1 MFVINRLTVSIVTDV
16 VIHSSIGHRRMQ
28 DAVRQCFTF
37 DQHGETKVQNL
48 TDGERRLPLPTVISF
63 SSIAVTKF
71 ILSTATSD
79 AALKSVRQTRSQSD
93 GQTGS
98 GSASRWCSGSVC
110 RRSELHD
117 SVLVTV
123 CNPWISEVC
132 SHLIRYVTI
141 SVEFLISCRI
151 WITGPHVFSYLQN
164 IFLFFLSFN
173 FCNRNIFQPFYESQ
187 LHHFYNSL
195 SWAVFYQS
203 LLKSI
208 KLWGNDAIFVF
219 LFFLSFFLWLLV
231 AGDHG
236 NLHFHYKKCRLNY
249 LWAGFYLWLKN
260 KYCMTQKWL

>member
-1 MFVINRLTVSIVTDV
+1 MLHFWPTRGNKSAKSHRWWETASPPDRHLLQLDRRHKVYFEHSDV
-16 VIHSSIGHRRMQ
+16 WSCTEV
-28 DAVRQCFTF
+28 C
-37 DQHGETKVQNL
+37 
-48 TDGERRLPLPTVISF
+48 PTNS
-63 SSIAVTKF
+63 
-71 ILSTATSD
+71 
-79 AALKSVRQTRSQSD
+79 RSQSD
-93 GQTGS
+93 GQTSS

-164 IFLFFLSFN
+164 IFLFFLSFLYATETFSN
-173 FCNRNIFQPFYESQ
+173 LFMKVCSIISIIP
-187 LHHFYNSL
+187 
-195 SWAVFYQS
+195 WAEQFSIS

-208 KLWGNDAIFVF
+208 KLWGDGAIFVF

>member
-1 MFVINRLTVSIVTDV
+1 MLHFWPTWRNKSAKSHRWWETASPPDRHLLQLDHRHKVYFEHSDV
-16 VIHSSIGHRRMQ
+16 WSCTEV
-28 DAVRQCFTF
+28 C
-37 DQHGETKVQNL
+37 
-48 TDGERRLPLPTVISF
+48 PTN
-63 SSIAVTKF
+63 
-71 ILSTATSD
+71 
-79 AALKSVRQTRSQSD
+79 TRSQSD

-98 GSASRWCSGSVC
+98 GSASRWCSGSVS

-151 WITGPHVFSYLQN
+151 WITGRHVFIYLQN
-164 IFLFFLSFN
+164 IFLFFVFS
-173 FCNRNIFQPFYESQ
+173 FCNRNMFQPFYESQ

-208 KLWGNDAIFVF
+208 KLWGDDAIFVF

>member
-1 MFVINRLTVSIVTDV
+1 MLHFWPTWRNKSAK
-16 VIHSSIGHRRMQ
+16 SHRWW
-28 DAVRQCFTF
+28 
-37 DQHGETKVQNL
+37 ETAS
-48 TDGERRLPLPTVISF
+48 PPTVISF

-71 ILSTATSD
+71 ILSTATSE
-79 AALKSVRQTRSQSD
+79 AALK
-93 GQTGS
+93 TGS

-141 SVEFLISCRI
+141 SVGFLISCRI
-151 WITGPHVFSYLQN
+151 WITGRHVFIYLQN
-164 IFLFFLSFN
+164 IFLFFVFSV
-173 FCNRNIFQPFYESQ
+173 CNRNMFQPFCESQ

-195 SWAVFYQS
+195 SWAVFHQS

-208 KLWGNDAIFVF
+208 KLWGDDAIFVF

>member
-1 MFVINRLTVSIVTDV
+1 MLHFWPTRGNKSAKSHRWWETASPPDRHLLQLDRRHKVYFEHSDV
-16 VIHSSIGHRRMQ
+16 WSCTEV
-28 DAVRQCFTF
+28 C
-37 DQHGETKVQNL
+37 
-48 TDGERRLPLPTVISF
+48 PTN
-63 SSIAVTKF
+63 
-71 ILSTATSD
+71 
-79 AALKSVRQTRSQSD
+79 TRSQSD

-117 SVLVTV
+117 SVLVAV

-151 WITGPHVFSYLQN
+151 WITGRHVFSYLRN
-164 IFLFFLSFN
+164 IFLFFVFS

-187 LHHFYNSL
+187 LYNFYNSL

-208 KLWGNDAIFVF
+208 KLWGDDAIFVF
-219 LFFLSFFLWLLV
+219 SFFLSFFLWLLV